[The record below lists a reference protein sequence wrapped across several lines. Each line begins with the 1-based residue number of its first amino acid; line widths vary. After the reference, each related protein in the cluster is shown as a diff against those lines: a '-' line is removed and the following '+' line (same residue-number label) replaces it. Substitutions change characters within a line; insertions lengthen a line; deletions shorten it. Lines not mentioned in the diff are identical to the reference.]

1 MPLAGGVRVPA
12 LRGPRRVS
20 DRRPTA
26 VAVRPVPVSGVG
38 DGRNRDAQDPA
49 VVAVVVL
56 GGVLDGYRHSGDVGE
71 AVATPT
77 CAEPIR
83 HGVDDAA
90 QAAPR
95 NGSP

>member
-1 MPLAGGVRVPA
+1 VPA
-12 LRGPRRVS
+12 LRGTRRVS

-56 GGVLDGYRHSGDVGE
+56 GGVLDGYWHSGDVGE

-77 CAEPIR
+77 CAEPVG
-83 HGVDDAA
+83 HGVDNAA
-90 QAAPR
+90 
-95 NGSP
+95 

>member
-1 MPLAGGVRVPA
+1 MPA

-49 VVAVVVL
+49 VVAVAVVVL
-56 GGVLDGYRHSGDVGE
+56 GGVLDGYRYSGDVGE
-71 AVATPT
+71 GYGCNANL
-77 CAEPIR
+77 R
-83 HGVDDAA
+83 
-90 QAAPR
+90 
-95 NGSP
+95 